1 MGLRFRKSIK
11 IAPGVKL
18 NLNKKSSSI
27 TFGGKGIHHTIS
39 STGKKTTTVG
49 VPGTGISYSKTSGG
63 GHKTASPK
71 DTIPNN
77 SHVNNMSP
85 SNNNGKK
92 WHEKT
97 GWIIFFL
104 IFFFPVGL
112 FLMWKSNWKKTP
124 KIIISILFAFG
135 IISYAFSPKLEQVT
149 LSANT
154 EQIYDINSQ
163 IPIDVSTTPNDYK
176 LEGSSFDVSGGE
188 IIEDDGEFSFSASK
202 PGKYTVAVNIA
213 GVESNKL
220 TLSFEDK
227 AAIAKAEAEEKAKQE
242 AAKKAEE
249 ERIAAE
255 QKAEEERIKAEQEAA
270 AKAEAERIAAEQEAA
285 RLQAEQEAAS
295 QAEAE
300 RVRAE
305 QEAQA
310 QQQADVGGTVYWTP
324 NGEVYHSTSSC
335 PSLSRSKTVLYG
347 SIAESGKSRPCKNC
361 Y

>member
-63 GHKTASPK
+63 GHKTALPK

-77 SHVNNMSP
+77 SHVNNTSP
-85 SNNNGKK
+85 SDNNGKK

-202 PGKYTVAVNIA
+202 PGKYTVAINIA

-270 AKAEAERIAAEQEAA
+270 AKAEVERIAAEQAEAERIAAEQEVVNNTVNTAPPT
-285 RLQAEQEAAS
+285 EQS
-295 QAEAE
+295 DPIVYITNTGQKYHT
-300 RVRAE
+300 
-305 QEAQA
+305 
-310 QQQADVGGTVYWTP
+310 GTCRTLKDSKI
-324 NGEVYHSTSSC
+324 GKHLSEVS
-335 PSLSRSKTVLYG
+335 G
-347 SIAESGKSRPCKNC
+347 SYEPCKVC
-361 Y
+361 SPPK

>member
-63 GHKTASPK
+63 GHKTALPK

-77 SHVNNMSP
+77 SHVNNTSP
-85 SNNNGKK
+85 SDNNGKK

-242 AAKKAEE
+242 AEKKAEEERIKAEE

-255 QKAEEERIKAEQEAA
+255 Q
-270 AKAEAERIAAEQEAA
+270 
-285 RLQAEQEAAS
+285 
-295 QAEAE
+295 
-300 RVRAE
+300 
-305 QEAQA
+305 AQA
-310 QQQADVGGTVYWTP
+310 QQQTQETSVQVQENNDPIVYIT
-324 NGEVYHSTSSC
+324 NSGDKYHTGSCRFVKKSKIEKHLSEVKSSF
-335 PSLSRSKTVLYG
+335 
-347 SIAESGKSRPCKNC
+347 EPCSVCSPPTN
-361 Y
+361 

>member
-77 SHVNNMSP
+77 SHVNNTSP

-112 FLMWKSNWKKTP
+112 FFMWKSNWKKTP
-124 KIIISILFAFG
+124 KIIFSALFALSL
-135 IISYAFSPKLEQVT
+135 ILYAFSPKLEQIT
-149 LSANT
+149 LSADT
-154 EQIYDINSQ
+154 GQVYDIDSQ
-163 IPIDVSTTPNDYK
+163 IPINTSTVPNDYK
-176 LEGSSFDVSGGE
+176 LQDSYFEISGGE
-188 IIEDDGEFSFSASK
+188 ITEEDGEFLFSASE
-202 PGKYTVAVNIA
+202 PGEYTITVNIA
-213 GVESNKL
+213 GAESNEL

-227 AAIAKAEAEEKAKQE
+227 AAIAREEAEEKAK
-242 AAKKAEE
+242 K
-249 ERIAAE
+249 
-255 QKAEEERIKAEQEAA
+255 EAA
-270 AKAEAERIAAEQEAA
+270 AKAEAERMKAEQEAVKKA
-285 RLQAEQEAAS
+285 EEERLAAEQNAVV
-295 QAEAE
+295 QNN
-300 RVRAE
+300 
-305 QEAQA
+305 
-310 QQQADVGGTVYWTP
+310 QQQNGDPTVYVTD
-324 NGEVYHSTSSC
+324 GGRKYHKGSSC
-335 PSLSRSKTVLYG
+335 SGMQNPSKISLSE
-347 SIAESGKSRPCKNC
+347 AKSQGLEACKKC

>member
-11 IAPGVKL
+11 IAPSVKL

-77 SHVNNMSP
+77 SHVNNTSP

-154 EQIYDINSQ
+154 GQIYDINSQ
-163 IPIDVSTTPNDYK
+163 IPIDVSTTPDDYK
-176 LEGSSFDVSGGE
+176 LQNSSFDVSGGE
-188 IIEDDGEFSFSASK
+188 IIEDNGEFSFSASES
-202 PGKYTVAVNIA
+202 GKYTVMVNVA
-213 GVESNKL
+213 GVESNEL

-227 AAIAKAEAEEKAKQE
+227 TAIAKAEAEEKAKQE
-242 AAKKAEE
+242 AAK
-249 ERIAAE
+249 
-255 QKAEEERIKAEQEAA
+255 KAEEERIKAEQEAA

-295 QAEAE
+295 QVEAE

-310 QQQADVGGTVYWTP
+310 QEQQQANVGGTVYWTP

-335 PSLSRSKTVLYG
+335 PSLSRSKTVLSG
-347 SIAESGKSRPCKNC
+347 SIAESGKSRTCKNC